1 MIFLSFSKDMSY
13 CLIILYMSIII
24 ELFVGSIL
32 SKLDDKLELLPGL
45 LIIIPGTLAMR
56 GNIHSAM
63 GSRLGTTMHLGLIPK
78 KFKFTKEFNT
88 NIYSTLFL
96 TIITTVLLSALATFS
111 VYLLDNDISVLSI
124 FFKLLAIVLISG
136 VCASLILSF
145 FGMFMTIFS
154 SNRGID
160 PDNVVSPSLA
170 TIGDLITII
179 FMFITA
185 QFILGV

>member
-1 MIFLSFSKDMSY
+1 LSFSKDMSY
-13 CLIILYMSIII
+13 CLIILFLSIII

-32 SKLDDKLELLPGL
+32 SKLDDELELLPGL

-78 KFKFTKEFNT
+78 RFKLTKEFNV

-96 TIITTVLLSALATFS
+96 TVITTLLLSTLATIS
-111 VYLLDNDISVLSI
+111 VYLLDSDISVVSV

-136 VCASLILSF
+136 VCASIILSF
-145 FGMFMTIFS
+145 FGMFITIFS

-160 PDNVVSPSLA
+160 PDNIVSPSLA
-170 TIGDLITII
+170 TVGDLITII
-179 FMFITA
+179 FIFMTA
-185 QFILGV
+185 SLILGV